1 VLIFLFSALV
11 LNAASSREDA
21 YIYVGFLDADKNGIN
36 DLFCDAD
43 GDGVN
48 DINGQIYRQD
58 IKFSD
63 KNKDGINDFFVDS
76 DGDGV
81 NDVYL
86 LSKEIAVLDFD
97 NNGVNDITGKKYGK
111 GFYSGYLLG
120 KCFEEKG
127 LTVDKFIDENN
138 DMMDDNVRTMI
149 ESREGDK
156 FIDENGDGICDG
168 REPKIERM
176 KETQNKQRQ
185 ENDNPNKKGPRE

>member
-1 VLIFLFSALV
+1 M
-11 LNAASSREDA
+11 LNAASSKEDA
-21 YIYVGFLDADKNGIN
+21 SVYVGFSDADKDGVN

-43 GDGVN
+43 GNGIN
-48 DINGQIYRQD
+48 DISGQVYYQD
-58 IKFSD
+58 IIFLD
-63 KNKDGINDFFVDS
+63 KNNDGINDLFADA

-81 NDVYL
+81 NDLYMT
-86 LSKEIAVLDFD
+86 SKEISVLDMD
-97 NNGVNDITGKKYGK
+97 NNGVNDISGKKYSR

-127 LTVDKFIDENN
+127 LTVDKFVDENN
-138 DMMDDNVRTMI
+138 DMMDDNIHVMI
-149 ESREGDK
+149 ENREGDK